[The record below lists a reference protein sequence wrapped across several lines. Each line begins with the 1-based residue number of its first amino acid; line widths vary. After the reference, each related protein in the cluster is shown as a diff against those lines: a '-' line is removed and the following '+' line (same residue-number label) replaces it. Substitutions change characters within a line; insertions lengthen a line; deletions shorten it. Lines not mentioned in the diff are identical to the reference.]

1 MADQEHLAILK
12 RGSSAWNEWRRE
24 NPHVVPDLGG
34 AHLQQARLS
43 GANLSRANL
52 RLSYFGQ
59 ADLSGADLR
68 GADLSETS
76 LRRAYLASA
85 RLDDAVLVGADL
97 RRADFYGAHMAKADL
112 SGAFMEGANL
122 TSANL
127 EHARL
132 AGADLRLALA
142 VDVNLR
148 HADLCGCQVYGI
160 SAWNAALDSADQRD
174 LIITPPQ
181 ETPVTTDSLH
191 VAQFLYLILNNR
203 AIRDVIETVGKKAV
217 LILGRFGAE
226 RKRILEGVRDE
237 LRQAGLVPILFEFE
251 GPVNRDMTETVSTL
265 AHLARAVIA
274 DITEARS
281 IPQELMAIVPN
292 LPSVVVQPII
302 AKTHEAYG
310 MFEHFHRF
318 PWVRETYSYSS
329 PTALLDWLRSN
340 LHQITQELR

>member
-12 RGSSAWNEWRRE
+12 RGSSAWNDWRGE
-24 NPHVVPDLGG
+24 NPHVVPDLRQ
-34 AHLQQARLS
+34 AHLQQTRLS
-43 GANLSRANL
+43 GANLSGANL

-68 GADLSETS
+68 HADLSETS

-85 RLDDAVLVGADL
+85 RLDNATLIGADL
-97 RRADFYGAHMAKADL
+97 RRADFYGAQMAKADL
-112 SGAFMEGANL
+112 SGAFLEGANL
-122 TSANL
+122 TGANL
-127 EHARL
+127 EFARL

-148 HADLCGCQVYGI
+148 HADLSGCQVYGI
-160 SAWNAALDSADQRD
+160 SAWNVALDSADQRD

-181 ETPVTTDSLH
+181 EPPVTTDSLH

-226 RKRILEGVRDE
+226 RKLVLEGVRNE
-237 LRQAGLVPILFEFE
+237 IRQAGLIPILFDFE
-251 GPVNRDMTETVSTL
+251 GPVNRDITETVSTL
-265 AHLARAVIA
+265 AHLSRAVIA

-281 IPQELMAIVPN
+281 VPQELMAIIPN
-292 LPSVVVQPII
+292 LPSVPVQPII
-302 AKTHEAYG
+302 AKTAETYG
-310 MFEHFHRF
+310 MFEHLQRY
-318 PWVRETYSYSS
+318 PWVRETYSYAS
-329 PTALLDWLRSN
+329 PQALLDWLRN
-340 LHQITQELR
+340 RLYEIVTA

>member
-12 RGSSAWNEWRRE
+12 RGSSAWNEWREE
-24 NPHVVPDLGG
+24 NPQVVPDLGQ

-43 GANLSRANL
+43 GANLSGANL

-68 GADLSETS
+68 HADLSETS

-85 RLDDAVLVGADL
+85 RLDNASLAGADL
-97 RRADFYGAHMAKADL
+97 RRADFYGAQMAKANL
-112 SGAFMEGANL
+112 SGAFLEGANL
-122 TSANL
+122 TGANL
-127 EHARL
+127 EYARL

-148 HADLCGCQVYGI
+148 HADLSGCQVHGI
-160 SAWNAALDSADQRD
+160 SAWNVALDSADQRD
-174 LIITPPQ
+174 LIITPP
-181 ETPVTTDSLH
+181 EEPPVTTDSLH

-226 RKRILEGVRDE
+226 RKLVLEGVRNE
-237 LRQAGLVPILFEFE
+237 LRRAGLVPILFDFD
-251 GPVNRDMTETVSTL
+251 GPVNRDITETVSTL

-281 IPQELMAIVPN
+281 IPQELMAIIPN
-292 LPSVVVQPII
+292 LPSVPVQPIV
-302 AKTHEAYG
+302 AKTAETYG
-310 MFEHFHRF
+310 MFEHFQRY
-318 PWVRETYSYSS
+318 PWVRETYSYAS
-329 PTALLDWLRSN
+329 PQALLDWLRSN
-340 LHQITQELR
+340 LHEIVPG